1 MFKRIDHV
9 EIVPK
14 DMGKT
19 LAFYQDVLGFKLKNR
34 QPGRPGS
41 PWKEIVYLT
50 LNDTML
56 EVLDAVKAAP
66 VSTAA
71 EQIGYR
77 MMALEVDDMDKAVE
91 YLKGKGVEL
100 SRPTMLLG
108 KSKRAEITDPNGL
121 QIEIRQ
127 W

>member
-1 MFKRIDHV
+1 MFKRIDHI
-9 EIVPK
+9 EIVPQ

-19 LAFYQDVLGFKLKNR
+19 LNFYTDVLGFKLKQR

-50 LNDTML
+50 LNDSML
-56 EVLDAVKAAP
+56 EVLDAVDAAP
-66 VSTAA
+66 LSPAA
-71 EQIGYR
+71 EQVGYR

-100 SRPTMLLG
+100 SRPAMLLG
-108 KSKRAEITDPNGL
+108 KSKRAEIKDPNGL
-121 QIEIRQ
+121 SIEIRQ

>member
-1 MFKRIDHV
+1 MFKRIDHI
-9 EIVPK
+9 EIVPQ

-19 LAFYQDVLGFKLKNR
+19 LDFYTNVLEFKLKQR

-56 EVLDAVKAAP
+56 EVLDP
-66 VSTAA
+66 VSA
-71 EQIGYR
+71 EPISPAPEQVGYR

-100 SRPTMLLG
+100 SRPAMQLG
-108 KSKRAEITDPNGL
+108 KSRRAEIKDPNGL
-121 QIEIRQ
+121 SIEIRQ